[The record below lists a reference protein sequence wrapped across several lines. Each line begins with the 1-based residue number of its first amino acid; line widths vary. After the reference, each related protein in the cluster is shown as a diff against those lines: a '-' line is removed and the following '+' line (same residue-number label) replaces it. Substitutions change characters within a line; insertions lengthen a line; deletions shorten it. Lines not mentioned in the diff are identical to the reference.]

1 MDLEKN
7 TNSFSQYIEFFKNK
21 ESLAMKRLSANL
33 NTNKI
38 TLGSL

>member
-1 MDLEKN
+1 MDLKKN
-7 TNSFSQYIEFFKNK
+7 INSFSQYIEFFKNK
-21 ESLAMKRLSANL
+21 ESLAIKQLSANL